1 MLRLQNDV
9 PCYGLF
15 IDFSNAYNS
24 VPHTRLFDKLR
35 NKKILTEQEVDFL
48 ECLYSR
54 YRIKIGKNYLKV
66 NKGVA
71 QGSLISPALFDIYI
85 EALSDEANIN
95 LEHLRYY
102 ADDVLA
108 LCSDDE

>member
-71 QGSLISPALFDIYI
+71 QGSLISPALFLIFI
-85 EALSDEANIN
+85 
-95 LEHLRYY
+95 LRI
-102 ADDVLA
+102 
-108 LCSDDE
+108 